1 MEMEKMINEFQQA
14 LAGYQGEFKRFGASL
29 YFEGENVDGKRF
41 AISCTPNAP
50 YICIGAQVG
59 DMGFGNQFKDEKEA
73 KKAIQEAIGFCKPKE
88 RGYEQLK
95 LW

>member
-1 MEMEKMINEFQQA
+1 MISEFQKA
-14 LAGYQGEFKRFGASL
+14 LEGYQGEFKRFGSSL
-29 YFEGENVDGKRF
+29 YFEGESADGKRF

-50 YICIGAQVG
+50 CICIGAQVG
-59 DMGFGNQFKDEKEA
+59 DRGYGDQFKDEKEA
-73 KKAIQEAIGFCKPKE
+73 KKAIQDAIAFCNPKP